1 MSTRIVVDPITRIE
15 GHLRIEAEVK
25 DGKIVDAWS
34 AGTMVRGIEIILK
47 GRDPRDAW
55 AFTERVCGV
64 CTTVHALASVRSVED
79 ALGIAVPP
87 NAELIRNLMFCAQY
101 MQDHVV
107 HFYHLHALDWV
118 DVVSALKADPAE
130 ASRIAQSISNWPKS
144 SVGYFKDLQ
153 KRLSSFV
160 ESGQLGIFANAY
172 WGHPAYKLPP
182 AVNLI
187 GVAHYLEALEWQ
199 KEMVKVHTIFGGKN
213 PHPNYLV
220 GGVPC
225 SLNIDEAN
233 AINADRLAHVGRLFE
248 EGQRFIEQVYIPD
261 LLAIAPFY
269 LDWTEIGGGV
279 KNYLAYG
286 DLPTNG
292 FADIAHFKF
301 PRGAVLDRDLTQVHA
316 VDPHDPDGVREHI
329 DHSWYSYQGGESQ
342 GLHPWDGETKFN
354 YTGPKPPY
362 ENLNVDGKY
371 SWLKTPRWKGHAM
384 EVGPLARLLVGF
396 ASGNAEIKE
405 AVLQTLGAL
414 KAPATV
420 LFSTLGRTAARG
432 IETKLVARWAQEFYG
447 QLLANI
453 RNGDSRTFNKDK
465 WERNTWPATARGV
478 GASEAPRGALAHWI
492 VIKDQKIENYQLVVP
507 STWNASPRDGKGQ
520 RSPYEASLIGTPVA
534 DVKQPLEILRTV
546 HSFDPCIACAVHLY
560 DDRGQPLQQVSTA
573 PVGYRPSSDDQPS
586 AGGAACP
593 SLDRLG
599 TLSLSNGQDA
609 SSALRSTRSTAAD
622 LVGAT
627 A

>member
-25 DGKIVDAWS
+25 DGRIADAWS

-55 AFTERVCGV
+55 ALTERVCGV

-79 ALGIAVPP
+79 ALGVAVPP

-130 ASRIAQSISNWPKS
+130 ASRIAQSISDWPKN
-144 SVGYFKDLQ
+144 SVGYFRDLQ
-153 KRLSSFV
+153 KRLTAFV

-182 AVNLI
+182 EVNLI

-225 SLNIDEAN
+225 AINIDEAN
-233 AINADRLAHVGRLFE
+233 AINAERLAYVGRLFE
-248 EGQRFIEQVYIPD
+248 EGARFIEQVYLPD
-261 LLAIAPFY
+261 LLAVAPYY
-269 LDWTEIGGGV
+269 LDWTGIGGGV
-279 KNYLAYG
+279 SNYLCYG

-292 FADIAHFKF
+292 FADTARFKF
-301 PRGAVLDRDLTQVHA
+301 ARGAVLDRDLGKVHP
-316 VDPHDPDGVREHI
+316 VDPHDPDGVRESVT
-329 DHSWYSYQGGESQ
+329 HSWYSYRNGDDN
-342 GLHPWDGETKFN
+342 GLQPWDGETAFN

-384 EVGPLARLLVGF
+384 EVGPLARMLVGF
-396 ASGNAEIKE
+396 ANGNEEIKE
-405 AVLQTLGAL
+405 AVTEVLSAL

-432 IETKLVARWAQEFYG
+432 IETRLIARWAKEFYE

-453 RNGDSRTFNKDK
+453 RNGDSRTFTKEK
-465 WERNTWPATARGV
+465 WEPATWPARARGV

-492 VIKDQKIENYQLVVP
+492 VIEKGQIANHQLVVP
-507 STWNASPRDGKGQ
+507 STWNASPRDAQGQ
-520 RSPYEASLIGTPVA
+520 RSPYEASLIGTPVH
-534 DVKQPLEILRTV
+534 DPTQPLEILRTV
-546 HSFDPCIACAVHLY
+546 HSFDPCLACAVHLY
-560 DDRGQPLQQVSTA
+560 DDRGGQIGEVST
-573 PVGYRPSSDDQPS
+573 
-586 AGGAACP
+586 
-593 SLDRLG
+593 
-599 TLSLSNGQDA
+599 
-609 SSALRSTRSTAAD
+609 STA
-622 LVGAT
+622 V
-627 A
+627 